1 MTLTENFPLPA
12 GADAVRAAGPQVWDD
27 MTVEVALFVMAAAR
41 TDHLVICDADG
52 RSTGLVTLARLTA
65 LRNGS
70 GYTDRVR
77 LRDVA
82 DVHGAYAPP
91 PTAPTAVA
99 EPEQAMRH
107 RRFGT
112 PHPVAEHGSA
122 AGVLALSR

>member
-1 MTLTENFPLPA
+1 LTPAKNSPPPA
-12 GADAVRAAGPQVWDD
+12 GADAVRAGGPQVWDD

-70 GYTDRVR
+70 GYTDRIR

-82 DVHGAYAPP
+82 DAP
-91 PTAPTAVA
+91 
-99 EPEQAMRH
+99 
-107 RRFGT
+107 
-112 PHPVAEHGSA
+112 
-122 AGVLALSR
+122 GVLALSR